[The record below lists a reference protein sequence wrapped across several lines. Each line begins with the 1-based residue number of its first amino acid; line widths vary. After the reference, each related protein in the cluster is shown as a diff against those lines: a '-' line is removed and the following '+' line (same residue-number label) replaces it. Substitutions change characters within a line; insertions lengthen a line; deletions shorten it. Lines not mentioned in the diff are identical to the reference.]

1 MNNDNIT
8 GESRR
13 TAAVAAAVLTSGNH
27 ACAEGAV
34 AAGCRFF
41 GGYPITPSSE
51 IAELMSKRLPLLDGT
66 FVQMEDEIASIMAC
80 LGASFAGIKAMTA
93 TSGPGISLMSESIGL
108 AVMMEVPLVIV
119 TVMRGGPSTGQP
131 TNASQ
136 SDVYQ
141 VRYASHGDYE
151 LIVLSPGTV
160 QEMYELTIRAFNL
173 SERYRTPVIL
183 AADGILGQMMEPLFL
198 NPEIEIEQRKLPRVG
213 PQDYKPYQVL
223 DEDLVPDMAIAGTE
237 YDFYATGLTHDE
249 MGNPRM
255 DPEGAETLITRLCTK
270 IQRARRQIN
279 DWETYRLEDATHVLM
294 AYGINARGVREAVDK
309 IRAEGYRVGMVRLK
323 SLWPFPDELMEQLG
337 DRVEK
342 VVVSEMNNG
351 MLIREVERF
360 RHRFRVSGITVPTPV
375 PLKPSEIY
383 RLMIEEVSK

>member
-1 MNNDNIT
+1 MKNDRIT
-8 GESRR
+8 VEKQSTGRGP
-13 TAAVAAAVLTSGNH
+13 APVLSTGNH
-27 ACAEGAV
+27 ACAEGAL

-51 IAELMSKRLPLLDGT
+51 VAELMSRRLPLVEGT

-80 LGASFAGIKAMTA
+80 LGASFAGVKAMTA
-93 TSGPGISLMSESIGL
+93 TSGPGLSLMAESIGL

-151 LIVLSPGTV
+151 LIVLAPGSV

-173 SERYRTPVIL
+173 SETYRTPVIV
-183 AADGILGQMMEPLFL
+183 AADGTLGQMMEPLSVK
-198 NPEIEIEQRKLPRVG
+198 PKVERVQRRRPQVS
-213 PQDYKPYQVL
+213 PQDYKPFEVL
-223 DEDLVPDMAIAGTE
+223 DEDLVPAMAVAGTD

-249 MGNPRM
+249 IGNPRM
-255 DPEGAETLITRLCTK
+255 DPESAEKLITRLCAK
-270 IQRARRQIN
+270 IRRASTRIN
-279 DWETYRLEDATHVLM
+279 DWETYGLEDAELVVL
-294 AYGINARGVREAVDK
+294 AYGVNARGVREAAEQM
-309 IRAEGYRVGMVRLK
+309 RAEGHKIGMVRLK
-323 SLWPFPDELMEQLG
+323 SLWPFPDQLMDQLG
-337 DRVEK
+337 RQVQK
-342 VVVSEMNNG
+342 VVVSELNNG

-360 RHRFRVSGITVPTPV
+360 RHRFSVAGITVPTPV
-375 PLKPSEIY
+375 PLRPSVIYHRLLEEI
-383 RLMIEEVSK
+383 

>member
-1 MNNDNIT
+1 MRNDSISA
-8 GESRR
+8 EKQDAL
-13 TAAVAAAVLTSGNH
+13 TASAPVLSTGNH
-27 ACAEGAV
+27 ACAEGAL

-51 IAELMSKRLPLLDGT
+51 VAELMSKRLPRVDGT

-80 LGASFAGIKAMTA
+80 LGASFAGVKAMTA
-93 TSGPGISLMSESIGL
+93 TSGPGLSLMAESIGL

-151 LIVLSPGTV
+151 LIVLAPGSV
-160 QEMYELTIRAFNL
+160 QEMYELTVRAFNL
-173 SERYRTPVIL
+173 SERYRTPVIV
-183 AADGILGQMMEPLFL
+183 AADGTLGQMMEPLSL
-198 NPEIEIEQRKLPRVG
+198 PPEVEQVQRKS
-213 PQDYKPYQVL
+213 PQVPPQEYKPFQVV
-223 DEDLVPDMAIAGTE
+223 DEDLVPAMAIAGTD
-237 YDFYATGLTHDE
+237 YDFYVTGLTHDD

-255 DPEGAETLITRLCTK
+255 DPESAEQLITRLCTK
-270 IQRARRQIN
+270 IRRVRTHIN
-279 DWETYRLEDATHVLM
+279 DWEVYALEDARLVVL
-294 AYGINARGVREAVDK
+294 AYGVNARGVREAAGRM
-309 IRAEGYRVGMVRLK
+309 RAEGHKIGMVRLK
-323 SLWPFPDELMEQLG
+323 SLWPFPDELMQQLG
-337 DRVEK
+337 PRVEK
-342 VVVSEMNNG
+342 VVVSELNNG

-375 PLKPSEIY
+375 PLRPSEIY
-383 RLMIEEVSK
+383 RRLLEEI

>member
-1 MNNDNIT
+1 VKNDGIT
-8 GESRR
+8 VEKQI
-13 TAAVAAAVLTSGNH
+13 TAPLPPPVLSSGNH
-27 ACAEGAV
+27 ASAEGAL

-51 IAELMSKRLPLLDGT
+51 VAELMSKRLPLVDGT

-80 LGASFAGIKAMTA
+80 LGASFAGVKAMTA
-93 TSGPGISLMSESIGL
+93 TSGPGLSLMAESIGL

-131 TNASQ
+131 TNSSQ

-151 LIVLSPGTV
+151 LIVLAPGSV

-173 SERYRTPVIL
+173 SESYRTPVIV
-183 AADGILGQMMEPLFL
+183 AADGTLGQMMEPLSL
-198 NPEIEIEQRKLPRVG
+198 KPEVEQTQRKQPQVS
-213 PQDYKPYQVL
+213 PQDYKPFQIM
-223 DEDLVPDMAIAGTE
+223 DKDLVPAMAVAGTD

-249 MGNPRM
+249 VGNPRM
-255 DPEGAETLITRLCTK
+255 DPESAEKLITRLSTK
-270 IQRARRQIN
+270 ILQARNRIN
-279 DWETYRLEDATHVLM
+279 DWETYRLEDATLVVL
-294 AYGINARGVREAVDK
+294 AYGVNARGVREAAEQMRADGHK
-309 IRAEGYRVGMVRLK
+309 IGMVRLK
-323 SLWPFPDELMEQLG
+323 SLWPFPDEFVDQLG
-337 DRVEK
+337 HQVRK
-342 VVVSEMNNG
+342 VVVSELNNG

-360 RHRFRVSGITVPTPV
+360 RHRFSVAGITVPTPV

-383 RLMIEEVSK
+383 QRLLEEI

>member
-1 MNNDNIT
+1 MRNDSISA
-8 GESRR
+8 EKQDAL
-13 TAAVAAAVLTSGNH
+13 TASAPVLSTGNH
-27 ACAEGAV
+27 ACAEGAL

-51 IAELMSKRLPLLDGT
+51 VAELMSKRLPRVDGT

-80 LGASFAGIKAMTA
+80 LGASFAGVKAMTA
-93 TSGPGISLMSESIGL
+93 TSGPGLSLMAESIGL

-151 LIVLSPGTV
+151 LIVLAPGSV
-160 QEMYELTIRAFNL
+160 QEMYELTVRAFNL
-173 SERYRTPVIL
+173 SERYRTPVIV
-183 AADGILGQMMEPLFL
+183 AADGTLGQMMEPLSL
-198 NPEIEIEQRKLPRVG
+198 PPEVEQVQRKS
-213 PQDYKPYQVL
+213 PQVPPQEYKPFQVV
-223 DEDLVPDMAIAGTE
+223 DEDLVPAMAIAGTE
-237 YDFYATGLTHDE
+237 YDFYVTGLTHDD

-255 DPEGAETLITRLCTK
+255 DPESAEQLITRLCTK
-270 IQRARRQIN
+270 IRRVRTHIN
-279 DWETYRLEDATHVLM
+279 DWEAYALDDARLVVL
-294 AYGINARGVREAVDK
+294 AYGVNARGVREAAERM
-309 IRAEGYRVGMVRLK
+309 RAEGHKIGMVRLK
-323 SLWPFPDELMEQLG
+323 SLWPFPDELMQQLG
-337 DRVEK
+337 QRVEK
-342 VVVSEMNNG
+342 VVVSELNNG

-375 PLKPSEIY
+375 PLRPSEIY
-383 RLMIEEVSK
+383 RRLLEEI

>member
-1 MNNDNIT
+1 VKNDGIAV
-8 GESRR
+8 EKQSAL
-13 TAAVAAAVLTSGNH
+13 TAPAPVLSSGNY
-27 ACAEGAV
+27 ACAEGAL

-51 IAELMSKRLPLLDGT
+51 VAEFMSRRLPLVDGT

-80 LGASFAGIKAMTA
+80 LGASFAGVKAMTA
-93 TSGPGISLMSESIGL
+93 TSGPGLSLMAESIGL

-151 LIVLSPGTV
+151 LIVLAPGSV

-173 SERYRTPVIL
+173 SERYRTPVIV
-183 AADGILGQMMEPLFL
+183 AADGTLGQMMEPLSL
-198 NPEIEIEQRKLPRVG
+198 NPAVEQVQRKR
-213 PQDYKPYQVL
+213 PQVSPPDYKPFQVL
-223 DEDLVPDMAIAGTE
+223 DEDLVPAMAVAGTD

-249 MGNPRM
+249 NGNPCM
-255 DPEGAETLITRLCTK
+255 DPDSAEKLIRRLCAK
-270 IQRARRQIN
+270 IRRARAHIN
-279 DWETYRLEDATHVLM
+279 DWETYCLEDAKLVVL
-294 AYGINARGVREAVDK
+294 AYGINARGVREAAEQL
-309 IRAEGYRVGMVRLK
+309 RAEGHKIGVARLK
-323 SLWPFPDELMEQLG
+323 SLWPFPDELMDQLG
-337 DRVEK
+337 RRVRK

-360 RHRFRVSGITVPTPV
+360 RHRFRVAGITVPTPV
-375 PLKPSEIY
+375 PLRPSEIY
-383 RLMIEEVSK
+383 QRLLEEI

>member
-1 MNNDNIT
+1 VKNGAIT
-8 GESRR
+8 GENQNS
-13 TAAVAAAVLTSGNH
+13 AALAAAVLASGNH
-27 ACAEGAV
+27 ACAEGAI

-51 IAELMSKRLPLLDGT
+51 IAELMSKRLPRVDGT

-93 TSGPGISLMSESIGL
+93 TSGPGISLMAESIGL

-141 VRYASHGDYE
+141 LRYTSHGDYE
-151 LIVLSPGTV
+151 LIVLSPGSV

-183 AADGILGQMMEPLFL
+183 AADGVLGQMMEPLFL
-198 NPEIEIEQRKLPRVG
+198 NPKIELEHRKLPRVG
-213 PQDYKPYQVL
+213 PRDYKPYQVL
-223 DEDLVPDMAIAGTE
+223 DEDLVPAMALAGTD

-249 MGNPRM
+249 FGDPRM
-255 DPEGAETLITRLCTK
+255 DPAAAETLIRRLCAK
-270 IQRARRQIN
+270 IQSARCHIN
-279 DWETYRLEDATHVLM
+279 DWESYRLEDATHVLL
-294 AYGINARGVREAVDK
+294 AYGINARGVREAVEK
-309 IRAEGYRVGMVRLK
+309 MRAQDYPVGMIRLK
-323 SLWPFPDELMEQLG
+323 SLWPFPDEIMQQLG
-337 DRVEK
+337 DQVEN

-360 RHRFRVSGITVPTPV
+360 RHRFRVSGIAVPTPT
-375 PLKPSEIY
+375 PLKPSEIQ
-383 RLMIEEVSK
+383 RRMIEEIKN

>member
-1 MNNDNIT
+1 MKDDGIT
-8 GESRR
+8 DEKQS
-13 TAAVAAAVLTSGNH
+13 VLSAPAPVLSTGNY
-27 ACAEGAV
+27 ACAEGAL

-51 IAELMSKRLPLLDGT
+51 VAELMSRRLPLVNGT

-80 LGASFAGIKAMTA
+80 LGASFAGVKAMTA
-93 TSGPGISLMSESIGL
+93 TSGPGLSLMAESIGL
-108 AVMMEVPLVIV
+108 AIMMEVPLVIV

-151 LIVLSPGTV
+151 LIVLAPGSV

-173 SERYRTPVIL
+173 SERFRTPVIV
-183 AADGILGQMMEPLFL
+183 AADGTLGQMMEPLCL
-198 NPEIEIEQRKLPRVG
+198 NPAVDQVQRKR
-213 PQDYKPYQVL
+213 PQVSPPDYKPFQIL
-223 DEDLVPDMAIAGTE
+223 DEDLVPAMAAAGTE

-249 MGNPRM
+249 NGNPCM
-255 DPEGAETLITRLCTK
+255 DPESAEKLITRLCAK
-270 IQRARRQIN
+270 IRRARTYIN
-279 DWETYRLEDATHVLM
+279 DWETYCLEDAKLVVL
-294 AYGINARGVREAVDK
+294 AYGTNARGVREAAEQMRADGHK
-309 IRAEGYRVGMVRLK
+309 IGMARLK
-323 SLWPFPDELMEQLG
+323 SLWPFPDELMDQLG
-337 DRVEK
+337 RQVQK

-360 RHRFRVSGITVPTPV
+360 RHRFRVAGITVPTPV
-375 PLKPSEIY
+375 PLRPSEIY
-383 RLMIEEVSK
+383 QRLLEEI